1 MLRFW
6 CCGDRSICNCLLGF
20 SFQSKVDGEDA
31 DRYHGGGEDEQYRE
45 PFTSARVGRGIDLGF
60 VENDERSLI
69 KVATFVG
76 FRIDEEA
83 LGATFHLFRI

>member
-6 CCGDRSICNCLLGF
+6 CCGDRNICNCLLGF
-20 SFQSKVDGEDA
+20 SFRSKVDREDA
-31 DRYHGGGEDEQYRE
+31 DCDYGGGEDEQNRE
-45 PFTSARVGRGIDLGF
+45 LFASARPGRGIDLGF
-60 VENDERSLI
+60 VEDDERSLI

-83 LGATFHLFRI
+83 LGATFHLI